1 MSLQNI
7 GFSRFLLRTYSIPL
21 ALASCYCAELFRPLD
36 SCVENAEHLVCTE
49 ELQAFDTLRNGRGG
63 TCLVMTVA
71 RHKFSLPVAITTQV
85 DSYLCLQVNARSVN
99 NGPFSV
105 LNRMELGT
113 HDTFFTTEIFNYV
126 SVL

>member
-63 TCLVMTVA
+63 TCLVMTWRVTS
-71 RHKFSLPVAITTQV
+71 FPFQWL
-85 DSYLCLQVNARSVN
+85 LQLKSIHIFVFRLTHVQSIM
-99 NGPFSV
+99 V
-105 LNRMELGT
+105 LSR
-113 HDTFFTTEIFNYV
+113 Y
-126 SVL
+126 